1 MNNTKLSNALT
12 TLENNITNTTE
23 NFIYYH
29 EHNVSI
35 SEYTN
40 AINSTT
46 IMPQQEIYINTIS
59 NIHDIGSMVEFYR
72 LMFAGH
78 PMVLLTCIFV
88 GLYLGCVLTEYNKK
102 RHSKQ
107 VVKNN
112 D

>member
-1 MNNTKLSNALT
+1 MNNTTGS
-12 TLENNITNTTE
+12 
-23 NFIYYH
+23 FIYYN
-29 EHNVSI
+29 EHNVTI

-46 IMPQQEIYINTIS
+46 IMPRQEIYINTLS
-59 NIHDIGSMVEFYR
+59 NIYDVNSLVEFYR

-88 GLYLGCVLTEYNKK
+88 GLYFGCVLTEYNKK

-107 VVKNN
+107 VVKK
-112 D
+112 